1 MRPSPF
7 PHQAPGRRPVAR
19 HPGDFHLRPLSLAL
33 LLAWLPTL
41 PSSALAQSPAQ
52 TPARTTLPSGM
63 TVVQGQAS
71 TVTNGARLTIT
82 NSANALLNWQSF
94 SIGSDAAVRF
104 DQPNAASRVLNR
116 VTGNDP
122 SAIFGQ
128 LSSNGQVW
136 LLNPNGVLFGQ
147 GARIDVAGLVAS
159 TLNIGDAQWRA
170 GRTLL
175 TAGDSAPSAGVVN
188 QGELRT
194 TTGGYVLLVGG
205 VGSVDGAGGVRN
217 EGVIDAPGGRVA
229 LAAGRS
235 IDLADSS
242 TPNLVVRV
250 DTSPGDP
257 GSVSNLGRISAAGGR
272 IDLAAAI
279 VNQSGIVRA
288 DTLDDLAGHV
298 SLRGSGSVTTSATSL
313 TSASARASAGTG
325 TGGSAGTILVD
336 SGPAGTSLLAG
347 QWLALAES
355 ASGQGGQIRLLG
367 ERVALLDG
375 ARVDASGA
383 RGGGEVLVG
392 GGAQGRD
399 PTVRNARATYIAP
412 TVHVAADATGE
423 GNGGR
428 IVVWGSDSARAYGHF
443 SAQGGPAGGDGGL
456 VETSGGW
463 LDARPASVRTGAPKG
478 KSGTWLLDPYDL
490 TITDA
495 ANVTPN
501 DVPVTGSVDPPTTYF
516 GPDTEAAVLTSE
528 TIEAALTAGSNVYI
542 FTTNDDTTG
551 TGLIHLRSANINVTP
566 TSAVSL
572 RIVAVGSVL
581 VDGSTI
587 DSTGRP
593 LDITLTSTS
602 PESGLIRFTNGS
614 RLLTDGTIDLVAPHV
629 RFDTGTAL
637 TSRATG
643 NAITLRGSDKSNLW
657 TFTNNA
663 GAAALNTP
671 NGRWQIYAT
680 DPTDGESFDAGGL
693 NHGATIY
700 NSNYPSAADPGLP
713 GSNLL
718 LFSVAPQL
726 YATGSGTALAK
737 TYDGSNQII
746 VSGSGQIGGEI
757 NGDRI
762 LGFFTDANAGSGKTI
777 ELFPGRSTAQGID
790 LAGKP
795 VYGYDVLTNVITPA
809 AVITG
814 PAFTLSGDITARPVT
829 LSGQSVTSRTYDGT
843 TAATLSGGSLS
854 GLVGSETLNLST
866 NTNYADANA
875 GLGKAVTGTATL
887 ADGSNGGLAGNYL
900 LTNPAISTTGDITA
914 RPVTLS
920 GQTVTSRTY
929 DGTTAATLAGG
940 SLSGL
945 IGSQTLNVAT
955 GANYADANAGLGKA
969 VTGTATLADGSNGG
983 LAGNYLL
990 TNPAISTTGDITAR
1004 PVTLSGQSVTSRT
1017 YDGTTAATLSGGSL
1031 SGLVGSETLNLST
1044 NTNYADANAGLGKA
1058 VTGTAA
1064 LADGSNGGLATN
1076 YLLTNPAISTT
1087 GDITPRTVSVGGFSA
1102 TSRSY
1107 DGSTTATL
1115 SGGSLTGLIDGEQL
1129 TINASGAFADRNAG
1143 SAKTV
1148 TITTALADGPTPAT
1162 TGAPLGLAANYQLSN
1177 PSATTTATITPRD
1190 LVVSAAAAANK
1201 TYDGSSAAT
1210 ISAWQLANVVDND
1223 LVQVGGG
1230 SGLFDSASAGSA
1242 RGVTATATA
1251 LAGSDAANY
1260 RLASASVRTQAD
1272 IDPAT
1277 LFYQASPAVRRIGE
1291 PLSNLGGAVS
1301 GFVVGETLASAT
1313 TGTLQFSTPATATSP
1328 AGRYAINGS
1337 GLSAAN
1343 YRFVQGSGNATALAL
1358 VAPQPAD
1365 QPALIPGAIL
1375 PPARPSSPTDGRTLD
1390 ASGALRYDAD
1400 GRIHFGALDVQ
1411 QLPGDRLSAI
1421 LETRL
1426 RFKQSVL
1433 AAARSQLETDPTL
1446 ADAPACVTLEQ
1457 VDSGTCLVTEE
1468 LKARARDRQQLATA
1482 PGGIVQP
1489 LPAPGPAA
1497 SPAPSLSPSPSTAPP
1512 PSPSTAP
1519 ATPVPGTATAAL
1531 PRPATPVRP
1540 TPRRAALP
1548 QIQRKIAVVIGID
1561 QYADTRI
1568 PSLDGARHDA
1578 DAVANLFSNQL
1589 GYETV
1594 LIPDASREAILRGL
1608 NRVALQAGPSD
1619 SVIVYYAG
1627 HGELIEK
1634 TRLGYWLPAN
1644 ARVDQPQTWIS
1655 NNDIGRL
1662 MARISASQVALISDS
1677 CFSGSLVGSEALR
1690 TAADA
1695 DAAALLQRRSAVV
1708 MSSGGNEPVADSGKD
1723 GHSPFTWNLLRHLE
1737 QVSTWRPGGNVF
1749 EQVRQAVMREVP
1761 QRPRYGAALT
1771 GRHEAGGD
1779 YLFETRRFE

>member
-104 DQPNAASRVLNR
+104 EQPNAASRVLNR

-542 FTTNDDTTG
+542 FTTDDDTTG

-643 NAITLRGSDKSNLW
+643 NAITLRGSDESNLW

-680 DPTDGESFDAGGL
+680 DPTDGESFDASGL

-843 TAATLSGGSLS
+843 TVATLSG
-854 GLVGSETLNLST
+854 
-866 NTNYADANA
+866 A
-875 GLGKAVTGTATL
+875 
-887 ADGSNGGLAGNYL
+887 
-900 LTNPAISTTGDITA
+900 
-914 RPVTLS
+914 
-920 GQTVTSRTY
+920 
-929 DGTTAATLAGG
+929 
-940 SLSGL
+940 
-945 IGSQTLNVAT
+945 
-955 GANYADANAGLGKA
+955 
-969 VTGTATLADGSNGG
+969 
-983 LAGNYLL
+983 
-990 TNPAISTTGDITAR
+990 
-1004 PVTLSGQSVTSRT
+1004 
-1017 YDGTTAATLSGGSL
+1017 SL

-1190 LVVSAAAAANK
+1190 LVVSGAAAANK

>member
-1 MRPSPF
+1 MNRSPF
-7 PHQAPGRRPVAR
+7 PHPAAGRPAAGHPPARRCPGTFRL
-19 HPGDFHLRPLSLAL
+19 HPLCLAL
-33 LLAWLPTL
+33 LVAWLPVQPT
-41 PSSALAQSPAQ
+41 ATLAQAPAQ
-52 TPARTTLPSGM
+52 APARSTLPSGM

-71 TVTNGARLTIT
+71 TVTHGSRLTIT

-104 DQPNAASRVLNR
+104 EQPDAASRVLNR

-136 LLNPNGVLFGQ
+136 LLNPNGVLFGP

-170 GRTLL
+170 GRSLL
-175 TAGDSAPSAGVVN
+175 TAGDSAPSGSVVN

-205 VGSVDGAGGVRN
+205 VGSTGGVRN

-250 DTSPGDP
+250 DTSAGDP

-298 SLRGSGSVTTSATSL
+298 SLRGSASVTTSATSL
-313 TSASARASAGTG
+313 TSASAGSGTIA
-325 TGGSAGTILVD
+325 TAAGTILAD
-336 SGPAGTSLLAG
+336 SGPTGTSLLAG
-347 QWLALAES
+347 QWLAES
-355 ASGQGGQIRLLG
+355 TGGQGGQIRLLG

-383 RGGGEVLVG
+383 RGGGEVLMG

-399 PTVRNARATYIAP
+399 PTVRNARATYVARSARI
-412 TVHVAADATGE
+412 AADATGE

-428 IVVWGSDSARAYGHF
+428 IIVWGSDTARAYGHF

-463 LDARPASVRTGAPKG
+463 LDARPASMRTGAPKG
-478 KSGTWLLDPYDL
+478 RAGTWLLDPYDL

-495 ANVTPN
+495 ANLTTG

-516 GPDTEAAVLTSE
+516 NPTTDRAVLTSE
-528 TIEAALTAGSNVYI
+528 TIEAALNAGNNVYI
-542 FTTNDDTTG
+542 ATSNTDTTG
-551 TGLIHLRSANINVTP
+551 SGLIKLSSANINVAP
-566 TSAVSL
+566 PAPVSL
-572 RIVAVGSVL
+572 AIVAVGVVEVDRSVIE
-581 VDGSTI
+581 STAQPMNVYLMSNNANSSSI
-587 DSTGRP
+587 S
-593 LDITLTSTS
+593 
-602 PESGLIRFTNGS
+602 FANGS
-614 RLLTDGTIDLVAPHV
+614 RIVTADSAYGGQRDGVIELVASNV
-629 RFDTGTAL
+629 AFGAGTSL
-637 TSRATG
+637 TSRAAG
-643 NAITLRGSDKSNLW
+643 NAITLRGLASPNLSSFIN
-657 TFTNNA
+657 TA
-663 GAAALNTP
+663 GAAALSAP
-671 NGRWQIYAT
+671 NGRWLLYAT
-680 DPTDGESFDAGGL
+680 NPTDTKAFDAGGL
-693 NHGATIY
+693 NHGATVY
-700 NSNYPSAADPGLP
+700 NSTYAATTDPGLA
-713 GSNLL
+713 GSHLL
-718 LFSVAPQL
+718 LFSVAPRL

-737 TYDGSNQII
+737 TYDGGNQII
-746 VSGSGQIGGEI
+746 VTGSGQIRGEI

-777 ELFPGRSTAQGID
+777 ELFPGNNTAQGID

-795 VYGYDVLTNVITPA
+795 VYGYDAGENVNITA
-809 AVITG
+809 AVITA
-814 PAFTLSGDITARPVT
+814 PAFTLSGSIDARPVT
-829 LSGQSVTSRTYDGT
+829 LSGLTVTSRPYDGT
-843 TAATLSGGSLS
+843 TAAAFTGASLS
-854 GLVGSETLNLST
+854 GLVGS
-866 NTNYADANA
+866 
-875 GLGKAVTGTATL
+875 
-887 ADGSNGGLAGNYL
+887 
-900 LTNPAISTTGDITA
+900 
-914 RPVTLS
+914 
-920 GQTVTSRTY
+920 
-929 DGTTAATLAGG
+929 
-940 SLSGL
+940 
-945 IGSQTLNVAT
+945 QTLNVTTSAT
-955 GANYADANAGLGKA
+955 YAN
-969 VTGTATLADGSNGG
+969 
-983 LAGNYLL
+983 
-990 TNPAISTTGDITAR
+990 
-1004 PVTLSGQSVTSRT
+1004 
-1017 YDGTTAATLSGGSL
+1017 
-1031 SGLVGSETLNLST
+1031 
-1044 NTNYADANAGLGKA
+1044 ANAGLGKA

-1064 LADGSNGGLATN
+1064 LADGGNGGLAAN
-1076 YLLTNPAISTT
+1076 YLLTNPGIATT
-1087 GDITPRTVSVGGFSA
+1087 GDITPRPVSVGGFTA
-1102 TSRSY
+1102 ANRSY
-1107 DGSTTATL
+1107 DGSTAATL
-1115 SGGSLTGLIDGEQL
+1115 SGGSLTGLVGSEQL
-1129 TINASGAFADRNAG
+1129 TINASGVFADRNAG

-1148 TITTALADGPTPAT
+1148 TITTTLADGPTPV
-1162 TGAPLGLAANYQLSN
+1162 GAAAPAGLAANYQLSN
-1177 PSATTTATITPRD
+1177 PSTTTTATITPRD
-1190 LVVSAAAAANK
+1190 LAVSGATAASK

-1210 ISAWQLANVVDND
+1210 ISAWQLANVIGSDQ
-1223 LVQVGGG
+1223 VQVGSG
-1230 SGLFDSASAGSA
+1230 SGLFDSPGAGSA

-1251 LAGSDAANY
+1251 LVGNDAANY
-1260 RLASASVRTQAD
+1260 RLASASVRTQAN
-1272 IDPAT
+1272 IDPAA
-1277 LFYQASPAVRRIGE
+1277 LFYTATPAVRRIGE
-1291 PLSNLGGAVS
+1291 PLNNLAGSVT
-1301 GFVVGETLASAT
+1301 GFVAGESLASAT
-1313 TGTLQFSTPATATSP
+1313 TGTLRFTTPATPTSP
-1328 AGRYAINGS
+1328 AGHYAINGS

-1343 YRFVQGSGNATALAL
+1343 YRFVQSSGNATALAL
-1358 VAPQPAD
+1358 VTPQPAD
-1365 QPALIPGAIL
+1365 QPALIPATIL

-1400 GRIHFGALDVQ
+1400 GRIRFGPVDVQ
-1411 QLPGDRLSAI
+1411 NLPGDRLSAI

-1433 AAARSQLETDPTL
+1433 AAARGQLENDPTL
-1446 ADAPACVTLEQ
+1446 ADAPACLTLEQ

-1482 PGGIVQP
+1482 PGGLVQP
-1489 LPAPGPAA
+1489 PAPVQAPAPATGP
-1497 SPAPSLSPSPSTAPP
+1497 SPAPSPTPSPA
-1512 PSPSTAP
+1512 PSPAP
-1519 ATPVPGTATAAL
+1519 AAAPVTPAPGSATAAL
-1531 PRPATPVRP
+1531 PRPPTTGRPVLRN
-1540 TPRRAALP
+1540 AALP

-1578 DAVANLFSNQL
+1578 DAVANLFSSRL

-1761 QRPRYGAALT
+1761 QRPRYGPALT

-1779 YLFETRRFE
+1779 YLFETRLYE

>member
-1 MRPSPF
+1 MNRSPF
-7 PHQAPGRRPVAR
+7 PHPAAGRPAAGHPPARRCPGTFRL
-19 HPGDFHLRPLSLAL
+19 HPLCLAL
-33 LLAWLPTL
+33 LVAWLPVL
-41 PSSALAQSPAQ
+41 PTATLAQA
-52 TPARTTLPSGM
+52 PARSTLPSGM

-71 TVTNGARLTIT
+71 TVTHGSRLTIT

-104 DQPNAASRVLNR
+104 EQPDAASRVLNR

-136 LLNPNGVLFGQ
+136 LLNPNGVLFGP

-170 GRTLL
+170 GRSLL
-175 TAGDSAPSAGVVN
+175 TAGDSAPSGSVVN

-205 VGSVDGAGGVRN
+205 VGSTGGVRN

-250 DTSPGDP
+250 DTSAGDP

-298 SLRGSGSVTTSATSL
+298 SLRGSASVTTSATSL
-313 TSASARASAGTG
+313 TSASAGSGTIA
-325 TGGSAGTILVD
+325 TAAGTILAD
-336 SGPAGTSLLAG
+336 SGPTGTSLLAG
-347 QWLALAES
+347 QWLAES
-355 ASGQGGQIRLLG
+355 TGGQGGQIRLLG

-383 RGGGEVLVG
+383 RGGGEVLMG

-399 PTVRNARATYIAP
+399 PTVRNARATYVARSARI
-412 TVHVAADATGE
+412 AADATGQ

-428 IVVWGSDSARAYGHF
+428 IIVWGSDTARAYGHF

-463 LDARPASVRTGAPKG
+463 LDARPASLRLGAPKG
-478 KSGTWLLDPYDL
+478 RAGTWLLDPYDL

-495 ANVTPN
+495 ANLTPN
-501 DVPVTGSVDPPTTYF
+501 DQPVTGSEDPPTTYF
-516 GPDTEAAVLTSE
+516 SARTAAAVLTSE
-528 TIEAALTAGSNVYI
+528 AIEAALKDGSNVSI
-542 FTTNDDTTG
+542 TTTSSDAVG
-551 TGLIHLRSANINVTP
+551 TGLIHLNSANINVAAP
-566 TSAVSL
+566 NAVSM
-572 RIVAVGSVL
+572 RIVAVGNIQVER
-581 VDGSTI
+581 STI
-587 DSTGRP
+587 DSTGQP
-593 LDITLTSTS
+593 LAITLVSTDAKAGTITFS
-602 PESGLIRFTNGS
+602 NGS
-614 RLLTDGTIDLVAPHV
+614 RLTTDGTIDLVAQQV
-629 RFDTGTAL
+629 AFGAGTSL
-637 TSRATG
+637 TSRAAG
-643 NAITLRGSDKSNLW
+643 NAITLRGSGSSNLRA
-657 TFTNNA
+657 FYNGA
-663 GAAALNTP
+663 GATALSTP
-671 NGRWQIYAT
+671 NGRWLVYAT
-680 DPTDGESFDAGGL
+680 DPTDSESFDAGGL
-693 NHGATIY
+693 NHGATVY
-700 NSNYPSAADPGLP
+700 ASTYSSDTAPGLA

-718 LFSVAPQL
+718 LFRVAPSL
-726 YATGSGTALAK
+726 YATGSGTALTK

-746 VSGSGQIGGEI
+746 VTGSGQISGEI

-777 ELFPGRSTAQGID
+777 ELFPGNNTAQGID

-795 VYGYDVLTNVITPA
+795 VYGYDAGFNVIITA
-809 AVITG
+809 AAITA
-814 PAFTLSGDITARPVT
+814 PAFTLSGSIAARPIT
-829 LSGQSVTSRTYDGT
+829 LGGLNVTSRPYDGT
-843 TAATLSGGSLS
+843 TAAALTGASLS
-854 GLVGSETLNLST
+854 GLVGS
-866 NTNYADANA
+866 
-875 GLGKAVTGTATL
+875 
-887 ADGSNGGLAGNYL
+887 
-900 LTNPAISTTGDITA
+900 
-914 RPVTLS
+914 
-920 GQTVTSRTY
+920 
-929 DGTTAATLAGG
+929 
-940 SLSGL
+940 
-945 IGSQTLNVAT
+945 QTLNVTTA
-955 GANYADANAGLGKA
+955 ANYAN
-969 VTGTATLADGSNGG
+969 
-983 LAGNYLL
+983 
-990 TNPAISTTGDITAR
+990 
-1004 PVTLSGQSVTSRT
+1004 
-1017 YDGTTAATLSGGSL
+1017 
-1031 SGLVGSETLNLST
+1031 
-1044 NTNYADANAGLGKA
+1044 ANAGLGKA

-1076 YLLTNPAISTT
+1076 YLLTNPTIATT
-1087 GDITPRTVSVGGFSA
+1087 GDITPRSVSVGGFTA
-1102 TSRSY
+1102 ANRSY

-1115 SGGSLTGLIDGEQL
+1115 SGGSLSGLVGNEQL
-1129 TINASGAFADRNAG
+1129 TINALGAFADRNAG
-1143 SAKTV
+1143 SAKAV
-1148 TITTALADGPTPAT
+1148 TITTTLADGPTPAT
-1162 TGAPLGLAANYQLSN
+1162 TGTPLGLAANYQLSN
-1177 PSATTTATITPRD
+1177 PSSTTSATITPRD
-1190 LVVSAAAAANK
+1190 LAVSAATAANR

-1210 ISAWQLANVVDND
+1210 ISAWQLANVISGDQ
-1223 LVQVGGG
+1223 VQVGTG
-1230 SGLFDSASAGSA
+1230 SGVFDSPGAGSA

-1260 RLASASVRTQAD
+1260 RLATASVRTQAD

-1277 LFYQASPAVRRIGE
+1277 LFYLASPAVRRIGE
-1291 PLSNLGGAVS
+1291 PLNNLVGSVA
-1301 GFVVGETLASAT
+1301 GFVAGESLASAT
-1313 TGTLQFSTPATATSP
+1313 TGTLRFTTPATPTSP
-1328 AGRYAINGS
+1328 AGHYAINGS

-1343 YRFVQGSGNATALAL
+1343 YRFVQSSGNATALAL
-1358 VAPQPAD
+1358 VTPQPAD
-1365 QPALIPGAIL
+1365 QPALIPATIL

-1390 ASGALRYDAD
+1390 ASGALRYDAN

-1433 AAARSQLETDPTL
+1433 AAARGQLESDPTL
-1446 ADAPACVTLEQ
+1446 ADAPACLTLEQ
-1457 VDSGTCLVTEE
+1457 VDSGTCLVTED
-1468 LKARARDRQQLATA
+1468 LKARARDRQQLAST
-1482 PGGIVQP
+1482 PGGIVRP
-1489 LPAPGPAA
+1489 LPAPDPAA
-1497 SPAPSLSPSPSTAPP
+1497 PTTANSPAPTP
-1512 PSPSTAP
+1512 AP
-1519 ATPVPGTATAAL
+1519 ATPAPSTATATL
-1531 PRPATPVRP
+1531 QPPLVTTGRPAQ
-1540 TPRRAALP
+1540 RRAALP

-1578 DAVANLFSNQL
+1578 DAVANLFSSRL

-1695 DAAALLQRRSAVV
+1695 DATALLQRRSAVV

-1761 QRPRYGAALT
+1761 QRPRYGPALT

-1779 YLFETRRFE
+1779 YLFESRRYE